1 MSSGELRRVETLA
14 RVSSK
19 DLKLI
24 DAAEMLG
31 VSNRQAK
38 RLWKRYREQGAE
50 GLKHGNAGRESN
62 RAKPE
67 WFRRQVLG

>member
-1 MSSGELRRVETLA
+1 MSSSELRRVETLA

-24 DAAEMLG
+24 DAAEILE
-31 VSNRQAK
+31 VSYRQAK

-50 GLKHGNAGRESN
+50 GL
-62 RAKPE
+62 
-67 WFRRQVLG
+67 